1 MRNDFEQLLWLYS
14 MGVENIPVRKPINY
28 FDVQIKNNTND
39 SPIQDPNTLKKKEKI
54 REPGS
59 EKPSHETFKK
69 EINEIENINVLE
81 KYWCDTLINIFNIKK
96 FWRLNKIDEP
106 KKLNILII
114 HEPPTTSDFA
124 RYSFL
129 DGKKRSLINNI
140 VFAILSGESEKE
152 VQNILSPILPIPL
165 NDTTQFE
172 DIQSFHLIFL
182 SSLIRI
188 LKPSLVLLVGD
199 RAISYLSPNIEADD
213 QGAERENHYFSIP
226 ELAYMMSVPEVKR
239 SVWEKW
245 KQKRRIIKND
255 LFL

>member
-14 MGVENIPVRKPINY
+14 MGVENIPTRQPINY

-39 SPIQDPNTLKKKEKI
+39 SPIQDPDTLKKKEKI

-59 EKPSHETFKK
+59 EKLLYETFKK
-69 EINEIENINVLE
+69 EINEFENINALE
-81 KYWCDTLINIFNIKK
+81 RYWCDTLINTFNIKK
-96 FWRLNKIDEP
+96 FWRLNNIDET

-114 HEPPTTSDFA
+114 HEPPTSSDFA

-152 VQNILSPILPIPL
+152 AQKIFCPILPVPL
-165 NDTTQFE
+165 NNTIQFE
-172 DIQSFHLIFL
+172 NIQSFCQVFL

-213 QGAERENHYFSIP
+213 KGAERENHYFSIP

>member
-1 MRNDFEQLLWLYS
+1 MRNDFEQLLWLYL
-14 MGVENIPVRKPINY
+14 MGVENVPTRQPINY

-39 SPIQDPNTLKKKEKI
+39 SPIQDPDTLKKKEKI

-59 EKPSHETFKK
+59 EKLLYETFKK
-69 EINEIENINVLE
+69 EINEFESINALE
-81 KYWCDTLINIFNIKK
+81 RYWCDTLINTFNIKK
-96 FWRLNKIDEP
+96 LWRLNNIDET

-114 HEPPTTSDFA
+114 HEPPTTSDLA

-140 VFAILSGESEKE
+140 VFAILSSESEKE
-152 VQNILSPILPIPL
+152 VQKILSPIVPIPL

-199 RAISYLSPNIEADD
+199 RAISYLSPNIEADN

-239 SVWEKW
+239 TVWEKW
-245 KQKRRIIKND
+245 KQKRRTIKND

>member
-28 FDVQIKNNTND
+28 FEVQIKNSTND
-39 SPIQDPNTLKKKEKI
+39 SPIQDPNTSKKKEKT

-69 EINEIENINVLE
+69 EINEIENVNVLE
-81 KYWCDTLINIFNIKK
+81 NYWCDTLINIFNIKK
-96 FWRLNKIDEP
+96 FWRLNKIDEQ

-140 VFAILSGESEKE
+140 VFAILSGESKKE
-152 VQNILSPILPIPL
+152 VQNILCPILPIPL
-165 NDTTQFE
+165 NNTKQFE
-172 DIQSFHLIFL
+172 NIQSFHLNHEPGKQASLPHLGKTGFL
-182 SSLIRI
+182 QTWLESE
-188 LKPSLVLLVGD
+188 PHHLLQ
-199 RAISYLSPNIEADD
+199 A
-213 QGAERENHYFSIP
+213 
-226 ELAYMMSVPEVKR
+226 AYTQETQ
-239 SVWEKW
+239 
-245 KQKRRIIKND
+245 KQFPRHH
-255 LFL
+255 LL